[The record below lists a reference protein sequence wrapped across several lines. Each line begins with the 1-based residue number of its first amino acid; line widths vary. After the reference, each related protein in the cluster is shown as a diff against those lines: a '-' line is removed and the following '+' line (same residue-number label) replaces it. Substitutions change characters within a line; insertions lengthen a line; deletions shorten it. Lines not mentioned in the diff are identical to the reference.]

1 MMNINT
7 KTITMILTITVLVL
21 CVAGIMMRLLIIKD
35 VNKIQTF
42 KSTLLQSD
50 NDENLVTTKKMLEK
64 YQRYNSSLE
73 SYLIDST
80 KNIEF
85 IEKIEAIGERL
96 DLELSV
102 QNIKTEDMPE
112 GISHK
117 SLSMNVSAQGSWQ
130 SLMTLIILFENYP
143 QNISIRELR
152 LSGDVDSVTGRNT
165 WNALFLIE
173 GITT

>member
-21 CVAGIMMRLLIIKD
+21 CVSGIMMRLLIIKD

-152 LSGDVDSVTGRNT
+152 LSGDIDPATGRNV

>member
-21 CVAGIMMRLLIIKD
+21 CVSGIMMRLLIIKD